1 MPGRLSQRFGA
12 QDMTTGSPA
21 SALIQFSVP
30 LLIGNLAQQLY
41 NTVDSI
47 VVGKYVGDTALA
59 AVGASGP
66 ILNLILVLFMGI
78 STGANIMVS
87 QYFGAKQKE
96 TLSKTVGTA
105 ITLTFLSSLFIM
117 LLGTFLVDPLLRL
130 LDTPENI
137 YQGSHAYLT
146 IFFFGIIGCAYYN
159 IVSGILRG
167 LGDSITPLVFL
178 LIACALNIVL
188 DLLFVAVFQWGVA
201 GVAWAT
207 VIAQAISAALC
218 LARMLT
224 MRDTM
229 TLNRRM
235 LKLDKHLVLQL
246 VKLGLPSGLTQMV
259 FSMAAIVV
267 QSLTNSFGTVV
278 IACSTV
284 VMRVDSFAMMPN
296 FTFGAAMTTYAGQN
310 IGAGKLDRVHQG
322 TKDGLKIGVLA
333 SVVLTLCILLFG
345 GALMSLFTNTQEVI
359 SLGVHMMQ
367 ILAVGYIAMGITQ
380 ILSGVMRGAGDTM
393 TPMWIS
399 LITTVVIRVPIAYGI
414 AYFTRSE
421 ALPNGTPDC
430 LFISLLISWTLGT
443 VLTAICYRR
452 GKWRNKAITAIGKK
466 AEEEQQIQQENEIVS
481 I

>member
-1 MPGRLSQRFGA
+1 MWR
-12 QDMTTGSPA
+12 
-21 SALIQFSVP
+21 
-30 LLIGNLAQQLY
+30 
-41 NTVDSI
+41 
-47 VVGKYVGDTALA
+47 
-59 AVGASGP
+59 
-66 ILNLILVLFMGI
+66 
-78 STGANIMVS
+78 
-87 QYFGAKQKE
+87 
-96 TLSKTVGTA
+96 
-105 ITLTFLSSLFIM
+105 
-117 LLGTFLVDPLLRL
+117 
-130 LDTPENI
+130 
-137 YQGSHAYLT
+137 
-146 IFFFGIIGCAYYN
+146 
-159 IVSGILRG
+159 
-167 LGDSITPLVFL
+167 
-178 LIACALNIVL
+178 
-188 DLLFVAVFQWGVA
+188 

-218 LARMLT
+218 LIRMFT

-284 VMRVDSFAMMPN
+284 VMRVDGFAMMPN

-322 TKDGLKIGVLA
+322 TKAGLKIGVLA

-380 ILSGVMRGAGDTM
+380 ILSGVMRG
-393 TPMWIS
+393 S
-399 LITTVVIRVPIAYGI
+399 Q
-414 AYFTRSE
+414 
-421 ALPNGTPDC
+421 
-430 LFISLLISWTLGT
+430 
-443 VLTAICYRR
+443 AI
-452 GKWRNKAITAIGKK
+452 
-466 AEEEQQIQQENEIVS
+466 Q
-481 I
+481 